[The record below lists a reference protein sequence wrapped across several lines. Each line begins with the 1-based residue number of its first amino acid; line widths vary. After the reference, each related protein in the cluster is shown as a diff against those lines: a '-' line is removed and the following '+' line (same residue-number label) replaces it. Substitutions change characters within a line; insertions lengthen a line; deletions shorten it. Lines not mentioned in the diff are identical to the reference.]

1 VRLIPASLFGRLTLI
16 LLVGLAVAQGS
27 TMWLHRSDRQMLLFH
42 ARMQQLADRAAATV
56 PALDAAAPDARPAIL
71 AKAQADGLT
80 AALVSADQVGDA
92 SPPVPIAATLAQR
105 LGPERP
111 VRTGAEPGHDVHG
124 NPETNRMD
132 VRLRDGQWVRFTLAS
147 PSSGTVWP
155 DQFVGHMLL
164 TLAAVVAISL
174 LVVRQATRPLGH
186 LADAA
191 DALGQNLDAPPLPVA
206 GPVETQR
213 AARAFNGMQERLRRL
228 VAERGRALA
237 AVSHDLRTPLT
248 RLRLRADLIEDAA
261 LRRHIERDID
271 EMQSMIDATLQYLR
285 DLRDSEAPRPIDM
298 NALLESLAEDER
310 SLGRDV
316 TVTGQAMSPYFGRL
330 LALKRAVGNL
340 VNNAVKYAGAA
351 QMRIEDSP
359 DHMQL
364 IVEDEGRGMAPED
377 LARATE
383 PYFRVDESRS
393 RETGGV
399 GLGLAIA
406 KDIAALHG
414 GSLELTNRPGGGLRA
429 TLTLA
434 RGLPS

>member
-1 VRLIPASLFGRLTLI
+1 
-16 LLVGLAVAQGS
+16 
-27 TMWLHRSDRQMLLFH
+27 
-42 ARMQQLADRAAATV
+42 
-56 PALDAAAPDARPAIL
+56 
-71 AKAQADGLT
+71 
-80 AALVSADQVGDA
+80 
-92 SPPVPIAATLAQR
+92 
-105 LGPERP
+105 
-111 VRTGAEPGHDVHG
+111 
-124 NPETNRMD
+124 
-132 VRLRDGQWVRFTLAS
+132 
-147 PSSGTVWP
+147 
-155 DQFVGHMLL
+155 
-164 TLAAVVAISL
+164 
-174 LVVRQATRPLGH
+174 
-186 LADAA
+186 
-191 DALGQNLDAPPLPVA
+191 
-206 GPVETQR
+206 
-213 AARAFNGMQERLRRL
+213 
-228 VAERGRALA
+228 
-237 AVSHDLRTPLT
+237 VSHDLRTPLT